1 MKNKI
6 LISSIIL
13 IVLLLG
19 LSAISATDTNTTTT
33 NIIEKQTPTTNTP
46 TNTDYK
52 EKQDITKEVKS
63 SIKDTTKKEI
73 TPKQDITKEVV
84 TTNKTLKTKTLK
96 TTPVEK
102 TVNNFTEIEKV
113 FSEISQKSSSYEWI
127 INLEPGNYSS
137 EEMIS
142 CGSYLKDV
150 TINGNNQTIDFIFNV
165 YNYNL
170 TFNDSILTKDI
181 FAKNLTLH
189 NCTVD
194 SSIRANYIIIDDNC
208 IIKENTLIFNEGSV
222 ITTNKTNIINYY
234 QTYKGN
240 YTLNDLEILTRRINQ
255 GNLTLNNCTL
265 NAKMM
270 QNSGN
275 LTLNNCTLN
284 AEMLN
289 SGNLILNNCTLN
301 ATISNSGNLTIS
313 DDTILGSNALIG
325 GKGIII
331 TNKTD
336 IIKYMASYNGNY
348 TLNDLEILTSRTNQ
362 GNLTLNNCTLNATIN
377 NSGNLTI
384 SDDTI
389 LGSNA
394 LISGKGIIITNKT
407 DIIKYIT
414 TYNGNY
420 TLNNITLSG
429 SRSNYGNLTIINSIL
444 NTTLSNYG
452 NLTIIN
458 CTMSDIYDDR
468 NWGGPT
474 GLLHNQGGNL
484 IIINSTLTNN
494 SAKSIGYVNVIY
506 NKGNLTLINTT
517 MSNNNISCIYSK
529 GSKVINVDNCIFK
542 NNNRIVLNVINS
554 ETDHFNVTNS
564 LFDNNNKDISVN
576 VLNIITN
583 IYNSTFTNGGSG
595 VSISSRNYTTID
607 NCTFRNK
614 SCVVTNQYEIGNCYG
629 AALYLTGWYSLINNT
644 IFENNYIQF
653 NSSWAMSGGAAI
665 AGSGIRNLTLTN
677 CIFKDNNMSS
687 VKAQYLPQ
695 YDFDGRYSGSGADI
709 YMHMYQGNCLI
720 ENNTFTNSYASGFA
734 GSVFINGGSDLN
746 TTFVNNTFKNVLCA
760 NDTLFINVTNDSTRT
775 IIENNSYDNCT
786 IAFSN
791 LTLNNPGKVFV
802 NETAKINGSII
813 LKNPESYDK
822 DILNKTKYAF
832 YIGKNLYKIE
842 DTLST
847 EITRNTTDNI
857 ILYAKPTITSKT
869 TNILVLKLSQH
880 QYLTITPENYES
892 YIFNNELI
900 GVDEDTN
907 IIFKGDF
914 INKGQISITT
924 PGIIINGENA
934 TFTNTSFE
942 LDDVNITIKN
952 MKINNTDTTEYTIKS
967 AGNNNKIINNTIYTY
982 NTNGKTAA
990 IANTGGSNIL
1000 ISNNTVKVYG
1010 PALTITY
1017 GSGTSIANT
1026 QGILSVGGEN
1036 NIISKNNVKVYNSTN
1051 SDDSLYS
1058 TIEGIT
1064 APGKSNNILII
1075 NNNVTVTG
1083 GRFNYGIN
1091 TLDRVNN
1098 TIIKDNNIHVT
1109 GHRYVNGIQM
1119 GNKATNCTITGNNIT
1134 GICYNTTTFTD
1145 DNEPLAFGIIT
1156 TSMGGG
1162 RTNNITITNNNIQLN
1177 SSVIYGMEIYQTSN
1191 TTINNNTIL
1200 GNGNYTMGIGLA
1212 HSEDNTII
1220 NNEMILYGNSNIKIN
1235 DIVEEIRPANTGIQI
1250 QQNSHNTQID
1260 NNTII
1265 IKDIGQHDLTINTE
1279 NSIKNTTIT
1288 NNKLTTSTKTGTR
1301 TINTNY
1307 DTYLENNT
1315 RAIINTKIVL
1325 ETINAQ
1331 VGDTINL
1338 KAYVYDIY
1346 GNPIN
1351 TGRVV
1356 FKINGKTIKDA
1367 NGNIIYATVKEGIAT
1382 IENYTV
1388 PANWFKIKSV
1398 LNVVYGGTSTYEQ
1411 TRTNNTT
1418 PMNITKKTAT
1428 MTMTTNTTTAKP
1440 GETIK
1445 ITVKITEKDANVNEG
1460 RVLFKVN
1467 GKTMRDNEG
1476 YIAYHEVKDG
1486 LVTIT
1491 YTIPENAR
1499 AQDYTFTCVYGHKLY
1514 NRNDVNSTITVVKS

>member
-33 NIIEKQTPTTNTP
+33 TNTIEKQTPTTNTP

-63 SIKDTTKKEI
+63 SIKDTKKEI

-102 TVNNFTEIEKV
+102 TVNNFTEIKKV

-137 EEMIS
+137 EEKIS
-142 CGSYLKDV
+142 CGSYLKDI
-150 TINGNNQTIDFIFNV
+150 TINGNNQTIDFIFSI

-170 TFNDSILTKDI
+170 TFNDGIINKQIS
-181 FAKNLTLH
+181 AKNLTLH

-194 SSIRANYIIIDDNC
+194 SSISTNYIIIDDNC
-208 IIKENTLIFNEGSV
+208 IIKENTLILNEGT
-222 ITTNKTNIINYY
+222 IITNKTNIINYY
-234 QTYKGN
+234 
-240 YTLNDLEILTRRINQ
+240 
-255 GNLTLNNCTL
+255 
-265 NAKMM
+265 
-270 QNSGN
+270 
-275 LTLNNCTLN
+275 
-284 AEMLN
+284 
-289 SGNLILNNCTLN
+289 
-301 ATISNSGNLTIS
+301 
-313 DDTILGSNALIG
+313 
-325 GKGIII
+325 
-331 TNKTD
+331 KT
-336 IIKYMASYNGNY
+336 YNGNY
-348 TLNDLEILTSRTNQ
+348 TLNNFEIKTSRTNQ
-362 GNLTLNNCTLNATIN
+362 GNLTLNNCTLNAEMQNYGNLTLN
-377 NSGNLTI
+377 NCTLNTTMYNSGNLTI

-394 LISGKGIIITNKT
+394 VIGWNGIIITNKT
-407 DIIKYIT
+407 DIIKYID

-444 NTTLSNYG
+444 NTTLSNNG

-474 GLLHNQGGNL
+474 GLLRNEGGNL

-506 NKGNLTLINTT
+506 NNGNLTLINTT
-517 MSNNNISCIYSK
+517 MSNNNISCIYSHIDP
-529 GSKVINVDNCIFK
+529 KVDITLNFNIDNCIFK
-542 NNNRIVLNVINS
+542 NNSRFTVNIIKNIFNRYGTSNL
-554 ETDHFNVTNS
+554 NVTNS
-564 LFDNNNKDISVN
+564 LFDNNNKDITVN
-576 VLNIITN
+576 ALNIIN

-595 VSISSRNYTTID
+595 VSISSSNHTTID

-629 AALYLTGWYSLINNT
+629 AALNLAGGYSLINNT

-665 AGSGIRNLTLTN
+665 GGSDALNLTLTN

-687 VKAQYLPQ
+687 VKAQYMSQ
-695 YDFDGRYSGSGADI
+695 YGFDGRYSGSGADLFMTI
-709 YMHMYQGNCLI
+709 YSNCLI

-734 GSVFINGGSDLN
+734 GSVFINGGSNLN

-1051 SDDSLYS
+1051 PDDNLYS

-1279 NSIKNTTIT
+1279 NSIKNTIIT

-1338 KAYVYDIY
+1338 KAHVYDIY

-1356 FKINGKTIKDA
+1356 FKINGKTIKDT
-1367 NGNIIYATVKEGIAT
+1367 NGNIIYATVKDGIAT

-1411 TRTNNTT
+1411 TRTNNTI

-1440 GETIK
+1440 GQTIK
-1445 ITVKITEKDANVNEG
+1445 ITVKITEKDNNVNEG

-1476 YIAYHEVKDG
+1476 YIIYHEVKDG

-1499 AQDYTFTCVYGHKLY
+1499 AQDYTFTCVYGNKLY
-1514 NRNDVNSTITVVKS
+1514 NRNDVNSTITVVKN

>member
-1 MKNKI
+1 
-6 LISSIIL
+6 
-13 IVLLLG
+13 
-19 LSAISATDTNTTTT
+19 
-33 NIIEKQTPTTNTP
+33 
-46 TNTDYK
+46 
-52 EKQDITKEVKS
+52 

-102 TVNNFTEIEKV
+102 TVNNFTEIET
-113 FSEISQKSSSYEWI
+113 FFDEIEHNDELEYI
-127 INLEPGNYSS
+127 INLNPGNYSS
-137 EEMIS
+137 NRGLWGFDEPKTI
-142 CGSYLKDV
+142 
-150 TINGNNQTIDFIFNV
+150 TINGNNQTIDFSLYCYDNNLIFN
-165 YNYNL
+165 N
-170 TFNDSILTKDI
+170 SILKKI
-181 FAKNLTLH
+181 VYANNLTLH
-189 NCTVD
+189 NSTID
-194 SSIRANYIIIDDNC
+194 SEIGAYNIIIDDNC
-208 IIKENTLIFNEGSV
+208 IIKENTLISNEGTV
-222 ITTNKTNIINYY
+222 ITNKTNIINYY
-234 QTYKGN
+234 QIYEGN
-240 YTLNDLEILTRRINQ
+240 YTLNNVEIKTSRIND
-255 GNLTLNNCTL
+255 
-265 NAKMM
+265 
-270 QNSGN
+270 GN

-284 AEMLN
+284 AEMQ
-289 SGNLILNNCTLN
+289 
-301 ATISNSGNLTIS
+301 
-313 DDTILGSNALIG
+313 
-325 GKGIII
+325 
-331 TNKTD
+331 
-336 IIKYMASYNGNY
+336 NY
-348 TLNDLEILTSRTNQ
+348 
-362 GNLTLNNCTLNATIN
+362 
-377 NSGNLTI
+377 GNLTI

-394 LISGKGIIITNKT
+394 LISGEGIIITNKT
-407 DIIKYIT
+407 DITKYMT
-414 TYNGNY
+414 SYNGNY

-429 SRSNYGNLTIINSIL
+429 SRYNYGNLTIINSIL
-444 NTTLSNYG
+444 NTTLYNTG

-458 CTMSDIYDDR
+458 CTMSNIYNDINY
-468 NWGGPT
+468 GGPT
-474 GLLHNQGGNL
+474 GLLHNEGGNL

-494 SAKSIGYVNVIY
+494 SAKLIGYVYVIY
-506 NKGNLTLINTT
+506 TNGNLTLINTT
-517 MSNNNISCIYSK
+517 MSNNNISCIYSHIDPE
-529 GSKVINVDNCIFK
+529 VDITLNFNIDNCIFK
-542 NNNRIVLNVINS
+542 NNSRVTVNIIKNTFSSYGTPNL
-554 ETDHFNVTNS
+554 NVTNS

-595 VSISSRNYTTID
+595 VSISSSNHTTID

-629 AALYLTGWYSLINNT
+629 AALYLAGGYSLINNT

-665 AGSGIRNLTLTN
+665 GGNDALNLTLTN
-677 CIFKDNNMSS
+677 CIFKDNNISS
-687 VKAQYLPQ
+687 VKAQYMPQ
-695 YDFDGRYSGSGADI
+695 YSFDGRYSGSGADLSMTI
-709 YMHMYQGNCLI
+709 YSNCLI

-734 GSVFINGGSDLN
+734 GSVFINGGSNLN

-1051 SDDSLYS
+1051 PDDNLYS

-1145 DNEPLAFGIIT
+1145 DNEPLAYGIIT

-1356 FKINGKTIKDA
+1356 FKINGKTIKDT

-1411 TRTNNTT
+1411 TRTNNTI

-1445 ITVKITEKDANVNEG
+1445 ITVKITEKDTNVNEG

-1476 YIAYHEVKDG
+1476 YIIYHEVKEG

-1499 AQDYTFTCVYGHKLY
+1499 AQDYTFTCVYGNKLY
-1514 NRNDVNSTITVVKS
+1514 NRNDVNSTITVVKN

>member
-19 LSAISATDTNTTTT
+19 LSAISATDTNTTTPTTT

-63 SIKDTTKKEI
+63 SIKDTKKEI

-102 TVNNFTEIEKV
+102 TVNNFTEIET
-113 FSEISQKSSSYEWI
+113 FFDEIEHNDELEYI
-127 INLEPGNYSS
+127 INLNPGNYSS
-137 EEMIS
+137 NKTLWGFDEPKTI
-142 CGSYLKDV
+142 
-150 TINGNNQTIDFIFNV
+150 TINGNNQTIDFSLDCYGNNLIFN
-165 YNYNL
+165 N
-170 TFNDSILTKDI
+170 SILKKIVYAT
-181 FAKNLTLH
+181 NLTLH
-189 NCTVD
+189 NSTID
-194 SSIRANYIIIDDNC
+194 SEIGADNVIIDDNC
-208 IIKENTLIFNEGSV
+208 IIKENTLIINEGSV

-234 QTYKGN
+234 QIYEGN
-240 YTLNDLEILTRRINQ
+240 YTLNDLEIKTSRIN
-255 GNLTLNNCTL
+255 
-265 NAKMM
+265 
-270 QNSGN
+270 
-275 LTLNNCTLN
+275 
-284 AEMLN
+284 
-289 SGNLILNNCTLN
+289 
-301 ATISNSGNLTIS
+301 
-313 DDTILGSNALIG
+313 
-325 GKGIII
+325 
-331 TNKTD
+331 
-336 IIKYMASYNGNY
+336 Y
-348 TLNDLEILTSRTNQ
+348 
-362 GNLTLNNCTLNATIN
+362 GNLTLNNCTLNATITN
-377 NSGNLTI
+377 RGNLTI

-394 LISGKGIIITNKT
+394 LISGEGIIITNKT
-407 DIIKYIT
+407 DIIKYID

-474 GLLHNQGGNL
+474 GLLYNQGGNL

-506 NKGNLTLINTT
+506 TNGNLTITNTT
-517 MSNNNISCIYSK
+517 MSNNNISCIYSHIDP
-529 GSKVINVDNCIFK
+529 KVDITLNFNIDNCIFK
-542 NNNRIVLNVINS
+542 NNSRFTVNIIKNIFNRYGTSNL
-554 ETDHFNVTNS
+554 NVTNS
-564 LFDNNNKDISVN
+564 LFDNNNKDITVN

-665 AGSGIRNLTLTN
+665 GGSDARNLTLTN

-695 YDFDGRYSGSGADI
+695 YSFDGRYSGSGADLSMTI
-709 YMHMYQGNCLI
+709 YRNCLI

-734 GSVFINGGSDLN
+734 GSVFINGGSNLN

-1356 FKINGKTIKDA
+1356 FKINGKTIKDT

-1411 TRTNNTT
+1411 TRTNNTI

-1440 GETIK
+1440 GQTIK
-1445 ITVKITEKDANVNEG
+1445 ITVKITEKDTNVNEG

-1476 YIAYHEVKDG
+1476 YIIYHEVKDG

-1499 AQDYTFTCVYGHKLY
+1499 AQDYTFTCVYGNKLY
-1514 NRNDVNSTITVVKS
+1514 NRNDVNSTITVVKN

>member
-33 NIIEKQTPTTNTP
+33 TNTIEKQTPTTNTP

-63 SIKDTTKKEI
+63 SIKDTKKEI

-102 TVNNFTEIEKV
+102 TVNNFTEIET
-113 FSEISQKSSSYEWI
+113 FFDEIEHNDELEYI
-127 INLEPGNYSS
+127 INLNPGNYSS
-137 EEMIS
+137 NNGLWGFDEPKTI
-142 CGSYLKDV
+142 
-150 TINGNNQTIDFIFNV
+150 TINGNNQTIDFSLYCYDNNLIFN
-165 YNYNL
+165 N
-170 TFNDSILTKDI
+170 SILKKI
-181 FAKNLTLH
+181 VYANNLTLH
-189 NCTVD
+189 NSTID
-194 SSIRANYIIIDDNC
+194 SEIGAYNIIIDDNC
-208 IIKENTLIFNEGSV
+208 IIKENTLISNEGTV
-222 ITTNKTNIINYY
+222 ITNKTNIINYY
-234 QTYKGN
+234 QLYEGN
-240 YTLNDLEILTRRINQ
+240 YTLNNVEI
-255 GNLTLNNCTL
+255 
-265 NAKMM
+265 K
-270 QNSGN
+270 
-275 LTLNNCTLN
+275 
-284 AEMLN
+284 
-289 SGNLILNNCTLN
+289 
-301 ATISNSGNLTIS
+301 
-313 DDTILGSNALIG
+313 
-325 GKGIII
+325 
-331 TNKTD
+331 
-336 IIKYMASYNGNY
+336 
-348 TLNDLEILTSRTNQ
+348 TSRTNQ
-362 GNLTLNNCTLNATIN
+362 GNLTLNNCTLNTTMYN
-377 NSGNLTI
+377 NGNLTI

-394 LISGKGIIITNKT
+394 LISGRGIVITNKT
-407 DIIKYIT
+407 DIIKYMD

-429 SRSNYGNLTIINSIL
+429 SRYNYGNLTIINSIL
-444 NTTLSNYG
+444 NTTLYNTG

-458 CTMSDIYDDR
+458 CTMSNIYNDINY
-468 NWGGPT
+468 GGPT
-474 GLLHNQGGNL
+474 GLLRNDGGNL

-494 SAKSIGYVNVIY
+494 SAKLIGYVYVIY
-506 NKGNLTLINTT
+506 TNGNLTLINTT
-517 MSNNNISCIYSK
+517 MSNNNISCIYSHIDP
-529 GSKVINVDNCIFK
+529 KVDITLNFNIDNCIFK
-542 NNNRIVLNVINS
+542 NNSRFTVNIIKNIFNRYGTSNL
-554 ETDHFNVTNS
+554 NVTNS
-564 LFDNNNKDISVN
+564 LFDNNNKDITVN
-576 VLNIITN
+576 ALNIIN

-595 VSISSRNYTTID
+595 VSISSSNHTTID

-629 AALYLTGWYSLINNT
+629 AALNLAGGYSLINNT

-665 AGSGIRNLTLTN
+665 GGSDALNLTLTN

-687 VKAQYLPQ
+687 VKAQYMPQ
-695 YDFDGRYSGSGADI
+695 YGFDGRYSGSGADLFMTI
-709 YMHMYQGNCLI
+709 YSNCLI

-734 GSVFINGGSDLN
+734 GSVFINGGSNLN

-1356 FKINGKTIKDA
+1356 FKINGKTIKDT

-1411 TRTNNTT
+1411 TRTNNTI

-1440 GETIK
+1440 GQTIK
-1445 ITVKITEKDANVNEG
+1445 ITVKITEKDTNVNEG

-1476 YIAYHEVKDG
+1476 YIIYHEVKDG

-1499 AQDYTFTCVYGHKLY
+1499 AQDYTFTCVYGNKLY
-1514 NRNDVNSTITVVKS
+1514 NRNDVNSTITVVKN

>member
-19 LSAISATDTNTTTT
+19 LSAISATDTNTTTPTTT
-33 NIIEKQTPTTNTP
+33 NIIEKQTPTTSTP

-52 EKQDITKEVKS
+52 EKQVITKEVKS

-102 TVNNFTEIEKV
+102 TVNNFTEIET
-113 FSEISQKSSSYEWI
+113 FFDEIEHNDELEYI
-127 INLEPGNYSS
+127 INLNPGNYSS
-137 EEMIS
+137 NGGLWGFDEPKTI
-142 CGSYLKDV
+142 
-150 TINGNNQTIDFIFNV
+150 TINGNNQTIDFSLYCYDNNLIFN
-165 YNYNL
+165 N
-170 TFNDSILTKDI
+170 SILKKI
-181 FAKNLTLH
+181 VYANNLTLH
-189 NCTVD
+189 NSTID
-194 SSIRANYIIIDDNC
+194 SKIGAYNIIIDDNC
-208 IIKENTLIFNEGSV
+208 IIKENTLILNEGSV

-234 QTYKGN
+234 QTYK
-240 YTLNDLEILTRRINQ
+240 
-255 GNLTLNNCTL
+255 
-265 NAKMM
+265 K
-270 QNSGN
+270 
-275 LTLNNCTLN
+275 
-284 AEMLN
+284 
-289 SGNLILNNCTLN
+289 
-301 ATISNSGNLTIS
+301 
-313 DDTILGSNALIG
+313 
-325 GKGIII
+325 
-331 TNKTD
+331 
-336 IIKYMASYNGNY
+336 GNY

-377 NSGNLTI
+377 NRGNLTLNNCTLNATINNRGNLTI

-394 LISGKGIIITNKT
+394 LISGRGIVITNKT
-407 DIIKYIT
+407 DIIKYVD

-420 TLNNITLSG
+420 TFNNITLSD

-444 NTTLSNYG
+444 NTTLFNYG

-468 NWGGPT
+468 HWGGPA
-474 GLLHNQGGNL
+474 GLLRNEGGNL

-494 SAKSIGYVNVIY
+494 SAKSIGYVYVIY
-506 NKGNLTLINTT
+506 TNGNLTITNTT
-517 MSNNNISCIYSK
+517 MSNNNISCIYSHIDP
-529 GSKVINVDNCIFK
+529 KVDITLNFNIDNCIFK
-542 NNNRIVLNVINS
+542 NNSRFTVNIIKNIFNRYGTSNL
-554 ETDHFNVTNS
+554 NVTNS
-564 LFDNNNKDISVN
+564 LFDNNNKDITVN
-576 VLNIITN
+576 ALNIIN

-595 VSISSRNYTTID
+595 VSISSSNHTTID

-629 AALYLTGWYSLINNT
+629 AALYLAGGYSLINNT

-665 AGSGIRNLTLTN
+665 GGNDALNLTLTN
-677 CIFKDNNMSS
+677 CIFKDNNISS
-687 VKAQYLPQ
+687 VKAQYMPQ
-695 YDFDGRYSGSGADI
+695 YSFDGRYSGSGADLSMTI
-709 YMHMYQGNCLI
+709 YSNCLI

-1051 SDDSLYS
+1051 PDDNLYS

-1145 DNEPLAFGIIT
+1145 DNEPLAYGIIT

-1177 SSVIYGMEIYQTSN
+1177 SSVLYGMEIYQTSN

-1235 DIVEEIRPANTGIQI
+1235 GIVEEIRPANTGIQI

-1279 NSIKNTTIT
+1279 NSIKNTIIT

-1356 FKINGKTIKDA
+1356 FKINGKTIKDT
-1367 NGNIIYATVKEGIAT
+1367 NGNIIYATIKDGIAT

-1411 TRTNNTT
+1411 TRTNNTI

-1440 GETIK
+1440 GQTIK
-1445 ITVKITEKDANVNEG
+1445 ITVKITEKDNNVNEG

-1476 YIAYHEVKDG
+1476 YIIYHEVKDG
-1486 LVTIT
+1486 LVTID

>member
-1 MKNKI
+1 M
-6 LISSIIL
+6 
-13 IVLLLG
+13 
-19 LSAISATDTNTTTT
+19 
-33 NIIEKQTPTTNTP
+33 
-46 TNTDYK
+46 
-52 EKQDITKEVKS
+52 
-63 SIKDTTKKEI
+63 
-73 TPKQDITKEVV
+73 
-84 TTNKTLKTKTLK
+84 
-96 TTPVEK
+96 
-102 TVNNFTEIEKV
+102 NNFTEIET
-113 FSEISQKSSSYEWI
+113 FFDEIEHNDELEYI
-127 INLEPGNYSS
+127 INLNPGNYSS
-137 EEMIS
+137 NGGLWGFDEPKTI
-142 CGSYLKDV
+142 
-150 TINGNNQTIDFIFNV
+150 TINGNNQTIDFSLYCYENNLIFN
-165 YNYNL
+165 N
-170 TFNDSILTKDI
+170 SILKKI
-181 FAKNLTLH
+181 VYANNLTLH
-189 NCTVD
+189 NSTID
-194 SSIRANYIIIDDNC
+194 SEIGAYNIIIDDNC
-208 IIKENTLIFNEGSV
+208 IIKENTLISNEGTV
-222 ITTNKTNIINYY
+222 ITNKTNIINYY
-234 QTYKGN
+234 QLYEGN
-240 YTLNDLEILTRRINQ
+240 YTLNNFEI
-255 GNLTLNNCTL
+255 
-265 NAKMM
+265 K
-270 QNSGN
+270 
-275 LTLNNCTLN
+275 
-284 AEMLN
+284 
-289 SGNLILNNCTLN
+289 
-301 ATISNSGNLTIS
+301 
-313 DDTILGSNALIG
+313 
-325 GKGIII
+325 
-331 TNKTD
+331 
-336 IIKYMASYNGNY
+336 
-348 TLNDLEILTSRTNQ
+348 TSRTNQ
-362 GNLTLNNCTLNATIN
+362 GNLTLNNCTLNTTMYN
-377 NSGNLTI
+377 NGNLTI

-394 LISGKGIIITNKT
+394 LISGRGIVITNKT
-407 DIIKYIT
+407 DIIKYMD

-429 SRSNYGNLTIINSIL
+429 SRYNYGNLTIINSIL
-444 NTTLSNYG
+444 NTTLYNTG

-458 CTMSDIYDDR
+458 CTMSNIYNDINY
-468 NWGGPT
+468 GGPT
-474 GLLHNQGGNL
+474 GLLHNDGGNL

-494 SAKSIGYVNVIY
+494 SAKLIGYVYVIY
-506 NKGNLTLINTT
+506 TNGNLTLINTT
-517 MSNNNISCIYSK
+517 MSNNNISCIYSHIDP
-529 GSKVINVDNCIFK
+529 KVDITLNFNIDNCIFK
-542 NNNRIVLNVINS
+542 NNSRFTVNIIKNILNRYGTSNL
-554 ETDHFNVTNS
+554 NVTNS

-629 AALYLTGWYSLINNT
+629 AALYLTGGYSLINNT

-665 AGSGIRNLTLTN
+665 GGSDALNLTLTN

-695 YDFDGRYSGSGADI
+695 YDFDGRYSGSGADLFMTI
-709 YMHMYQGNCLI
+709 YSNCLI

-734 GSVFINGGSDLN
+734 GSVFINGGSNLN

-1051 SDDSLYS
+1051 PDDSLYS

-1250 QQNSHNTQID
+1250 QQKSHNTQID

-1279 NSIKNTTIT
+1279 NSIKNTIIT

-1367 NGNIIYATVKEGIAT
+1367 NGNIIYATVKDGIAT

-1411 TRTNNTT
+1411 TRTNNTI

-1476 YIAYHEVKDG
+1476 YIIYHEVKDG
-1486 LVTIT
+1486 LVTID

-1499 AQDYTFTCVYGHKLY
+1499 AQDYTFTCVYGNKLY
-1514 NRNDVNSTITVVKS
+1514 NRNDVNSTITVVKN

>member
-33 NIIEKQTPTTNTP
+33 TNTIEKQTPTTNTP

-102 TVNNFTEIEKV
+102 TVNNFTEIKKV

-137 EEMIS
+137 EETIS
-142 CGSYLKDV
+142 CGSYLKDI
-150 TINGNNQTIDFIFNV
+150 TINGNNQTIDFIFNI

-170 TFNDSILTKDI
+170 TFNDGIINKQIS
-181 FAKNLTLH
+181 AKNLTLH

-194 SSIRANYIIIDDNC
+194 SSISTNYIIIDDNC
-208 IIKENTLIFNEGSV
+208 IIKENTLILNEGT
-222 ITTNKTNIINYY
+222 IITNIINYY
-234 QTYKGN
+234 
-240 YTLNDLEILTRRINQ
+240 
-255 GNLTLNNCTL
+255 
-265 NAKMM
+265 
-270 QNSGN
+270 
-275 LTLNNCTLN
+275 
-284 AEMLN
+284 
-289 SGNLILNNCTLN
+289 
-301 ATISNSGNLTIS
+301 
-313 DDTILGSNALIG
+313 
-325 GKGIII
+325 
-331 TNKTD
+331 KT
-336 IIKYMASYNGNY
+336 YNGNY

-362 GNLTLNNCTLNATIN
+362 GNLTLNNCTLNTTMYN
-377 NSGNLTI
+377 NGNLTI

-394 LISGKGIIITNKT
+394 LISGKGIVITNKT
-407 DIIKYIT
+407 DIIKYID

-429 SRSNYGNLTIINSIL
+429 SR
-444 NTTLSNYG
+444 SNYG

-474 GLLHNQGGNL
+474 GLLRNGGGNL

-494 SAKSIGYVNVIY
+494 SAKSIGYENVIY
-506 NKGNLTLINTT
+506 NNGNLTLINTT
-517 MSNNNISCIYSK
+517 MSNNDISCIYSRK

-665 AGSGIRNLTLTN
+665 GGSDARNLTLTN

-687 VKAQYLPQ
+687 VKAQYMPQ
-695 YDFDGRYSGSGADI
+695 YGFDGRYSGSGADLFMTI
-709 YMHMYQGNCLI
+709 YSNCLI

-1051 SDDSLYS
+1051 PDDNLYS

-1356 FKINGKTIKDA
+1356 FKINGKTIKDT
-1367 NGNIIYATVKEGIAT
+1367 NGNIIYATVKDGIAT

-1411 TRTNNTT
+1411 TRTNNTI

-1440 GETIK
+1440 GQTIK
-1445 ITVKITEKDANVNEG
+1445 ITVKITEKDNNVNEG

-1476 YIAYHEVKDG
+1476 YIIYHEVKDG

-1499 AQDYTFTCVYGHKLY
+1499 AQDYTFTCVYGNKLY
-1514 NRNDVNSTITVVKS
+1514 NRNDVNSTVVVVKN

>member
-33 NIIEKQTPTTNTP
+33 TNTIEKQTPTTNTP

-102 TVNNFTEIEKV
+102 TVNNFTEIKKV

-137 EEMIS
+137 EERIS

-181 FAKNLTLH
+181 SAKNLTLH

-208 IIKENTLIFNEGSV
+208 IIKENTLILNEGSV

-265 NAKMM
+265 NANIME
-270 QNSGN
+270 NRGNLTLNNCTLNTTISGSGN

-284 AEMLN
+284 A
-289 SGNLILNNCTLN
+289 
-301 ATISNSGNLTIS
+301 TISGSGNLTIS
-313 DDTILGSNALIG
+313 DDTILGSNALIS

-331 TNKTD
+331 TNKTN
-336 IIKYMASYNGNY
+336 IINYYQTYKGNY
-348 TLNDLEILTSRTNQ
+348 TLNDLEILTRRINQ
-362 GNLTLNNCTLNATIN
+362 GNLTLNNCTLNANIMENRGNLTLNNCTLNTTISGSGNLTLN
-377 NSGNLTI
+377 NCTLNATISGSGNLTI

-407 DIIKYIT
+407 DIIKYID

-429 SRSNYGNLTIINSIL
+429 SRYNYGNLTIINSIL

-474 GLLHNQGGNL
+474 GLLHNQDGNL

-517 MSNNNISCIYSK
+517 MSNNNISCIYSIK

-542 NNNRIVLNVINS
+542 NNNRIVLNLIS

-564 LFDNNNKDISVN
+564 LFDNNHQDIRVN
-576 VLNIITN
+576 VVNAITN
-583 IYNSTFTNGGSG
+583 IYNSTFTNGDSG

-629 AALYLTGWYSLINNT
+629 AALYLAGWYSLINNT

-665 AGSGIRNLTLTN
+665 GGSDARNLTLTN

-687 VKAQYLPQ
+687 VKAQYMPQ
-695 YDFDGRYSGSGADI
+695 YGFDGRYSGSGADLFMTI
-709 YMHMYQGNCLI
+709 YSNCLI

-1051 SDDSLYS
+1051 PDDSLYS

-1235 DIVEEIRPANTGIQI
+1235 GIVEEIRPANTGIQI

-1356 FKINGKTIKDA
+1356 FKVNGKTIKDT
-1367 NGNIIYATVKEGIAT
+1367 NGNIIYATVKDGIAT

-1388 PANWFKIKSV
+1388 PANWF
-1398 LNVVYGGTSTYEQ
+1398 
-1411 TRTNNTT
+1411 
-1418 PMNITKKTAT
+1418 
-1428 MTMTTNTTTAKP
+1428 
-1440 GETIK
+1440 
-1445 ITVKITEKDANVNEG
+1445 
-1460 RVLFKVN
+1460 
-1467 GKTMRDNEG
+1467 
-1476 YIAYHEVKDG
+1476 
-1486 LVTIT
+1486 
-1491 YTIPENAR
+1491 
-1499 AQDYTFTCVYGHKLY
+1499 
-1514 NRNDVNSTITVVKS
+1514 

>member
-33 NIIEKQTPTTNTP
+33 TNTIEKQTPTTNTP

-63 SIKDTTKKEI
+63 SIKDTKKEI

-102 TVNNFTEIEKV
+102 TVNNFTEIET
-113 FSEISQKSSSYEWI
+113 FFDEIEHNDELEYI
-127 INLEPGNYSS
+127 INLNPGNYSS
-137 EEMIS
+137 NNGLWGFDEPKTI
-142 CGSYLKDV
+142 
-150 TINGNNQTIDFIFNV
+150 TINGNNQTIDFSLYCYDNNLIFN
-165 YNYNL
+165 N
-170 TFNDSILTKDI
+170 SILKKI
-181 FAKNLTLH
+181 VYANNLTLH
-189 NCTVD
+189 NSTID
-194 SSIRANYIIIDDNC
+194 SEIGAYNIIIDDNC
-208 IIKENTLIFNEGSV
+208 IIKENTLISNEGTV
-222 ITTNKTNIINYY
+222 ITNKTNIINYY
-234 QTYKGN
+234 QLYEGN
-240 YTLNDLEILTRRINQ
+240 YTLNNVEI
-255 GNLTLNNCTL
+255 
-265 NAKMM
+265 K
-270 QNSGN
+270 
-275 LTLNNCTLN
+275 
-284 AEMLN
+284 
-289 SGNLILNNCTLN
+289 
-301 ATISNSGNLTIS
+301 
-313 DDTILGSNALIG
+313 
-325 GKGIII
+325 
-331 TNKTD
+331 
-336 IIKYMASYNGNY
+336 
-348 TLNDLEILTSRTNQ
+348 TSRTNQ
-362 GNLTLNNCTLNATIN
+362 GNLTLNNCTLNTTMYN
-377 NSGNLTI
+377 NGNLTI

-394 LISGKGIIITNKT
+394 LISGRGIVITNKT
-407 DIIKYIT
+407 DIIKYMD

-429 SRSNYGNLTIINSIL
+429 SRYNYGNLTIINSIL
-444 NTTLSNYG
+444 NTTLYNTG

-458 CTMSDIYDDR
+458 CTMSNIYNDINY
-468 NWGGPT
+468 GGPT
-474 GLLHNQGGNL
+474 GLLRNDGGNL

-494 SAKSIGYVNVIY
+494 SAKLIGYVYVIY
-506 NKGNLTLINTT
+506 TNGNLTLINTT
-517 MSNNNISCIYSK
+517 MSNNNISCIYSHIDP
-529 GSKVINVDNCIFK
+529 KVDITLNFNIDNCIFK
-542 NNNRIVLNVINS
+542 NNSRFTVNIIKNIFNRYGTSNL
-554 ETDHFNVTNS
+554 NVTNS
-564 LFDNNNKDISVN
+564 LFDNNNKDITVN
-576 VLNIITN
+576 ALNIIN

-595 VSISSRNYTTID
+595 VSISSSNHTTID

-629 AALYLTGWYSLINNT
+629 AALNLAGGYSLINNT

-665 AGSGIRNLTLTN
+665 GGSDALNLTLTN

-687 VKAQYLPQ
+687 VKAQYMPQ
-695 YDFDGRYSGSGADI
+695 YGFDGRYSGSGADLFMTI
-709 YMHMYQGNCLI
+709 YSNCLI

-734 GSVFINGGSDLN
+734 GSVFINGGSNLN

-1356 FKINGKTIKDA
+1356 FKINGKTIKDT

-1440 GETIK
+1440 GQTIK
-1445 ITVKITEKDANVNEG
+1445 ITVKITEKDTNVNEG

-1476 YIAYHEVKDG
+1476 YIIYHEVKDG

-1499 AQDYTFTCVYGHKLY
+1499 AQDYTFTCVYGNKLY
-1514 NRNDVNSTITVVKS
+1514 NRNDVNSTITVVKN

>member
-33 NIIEKQTPTTNTP
+33 TNIIEKQTPTTSTP

-52 EKQDITKEVKS
+52 EKQVITKEVKS
-63 SIKDTTKKEI
+63 SIKDTKKEI

-102 TVNNFTEIEKV
+102 TVNNFTEIKKV

-137 EEMIS
+137 EESIS

-150 TINGNNQTIDFIFNV
+150 TINGNNQTIDFIFNM

-170 TFNDSILTKDI
+170 TFNDGILTKHI
-181 FAKNLTLH
+181 SAKNLTLH

-194 SSIRANYIIIDDNC
+194 SSIRSNYIIIDDNC
-208 IIKENTLIFNEGSV
+208 IIKENTLILNEGTV
-222 ITTNKTNIINYY
+222 ITNKTNIINYY
-234 QTYKGN
+234 QTYEGN
-240 YTLNDLEILTRRINQ
+240 YTLNDLEILTQRI
-255 GNLTLNNCTL
+255 
-265 NAKMM
+265 
-270 QNSGN
+270 
-275 LTLNNCTLN
+275 
-284 AEMLN
+284 
-289 SGNLILNNCTLN
+289 
-301 ATISNSGNLTIS
+301 
-313 DDTILGSNALIG
+313 
-325 GKGIII
+325 
-331 TNKTD
+331 
-336 IIKYMASYNGNY
+336 
-348 TLNDLEILTSRTNQ
+348 NQ

-377 NSGNLTI
+377 NRGNLTI

-394 LISGKGIIITNKT
+394 LISGRGIVITNKT
-407 DIIKYIT
+407 DIIKYID

-429 SRSNYGNLTIINSIL
+429 SRYNYGNLTIINSIL

-468 NWGGPT
+468 NWGDPA
-474 GLLHNQGGNL
+474 GLLRNQGGNL

-506 NKGNLTLINTT
+506 NKGNLTITNTT
-517 MSNNNISCIYSK
+517 MSNNNISCIYSHIDP
-529 GSKVINVDNCIFK
+529 KVDITLNFNIDNCIFK
-542 NNNRIVLNVINS
+542 NNSRFTVNIIKNIFNRYGTSNL
-554 ETDHFNVTNS
+554 NVTNS
-564 LFDNNNKDISVN
+564 LFDNNNKDITVN
-576 VLNIITN
+576 ALNIIN

-595 VSISSRNYTTID
+595 VSISSSNHTTID

-629 AALYLTGWYSLINNT
+629 AALYLAGGYSLINNT

-665 AGSGIRNLTLTN
+665 GGNDALNLTLTN
-677 CIFKDNNMSS
+677 CIFKDNNISS
-687 VKAQYLPQ
+687 VKAQYMPQ
-695 YDFDGRYSGSGADI
+695 YYFDGRYSGSGADLSMTI
-709 YMHMYQGNCLI
+709 YSNCLI

-734 GSVFINGGSDLN
+734 GSVFINGGSNLN

-760 NDTLFINVTNDSTRT
+760 NDTLFINVTNGSTRT

-1051 SDDSLYS
+1051 PDDNLYS

-1356 FKINGKTIKDA
+1356 FKINGKTIKDT

-1411 TRTNNTT
+1411 TRTNNTI

-1440 GETIK
+1440 GQTIK
-1445 ITVKITEKDANVNEG
+1445 ITVKITEKDTNVNEG

-1476 YIAYHEVKDG
+1476 YIIYHEVKDG

-1499 AQDYTFTCVYGHKLY
+1499 AQDYTFTCVYGNKLY

>member
-33 NIIEKQTPTTNTP
+33 TNTIEKQTPTTNTPTNTP

-63 SIKDTTKKEI
+63 SIKDTKKEI

-102 TVNNFTEIEKV
+102 TVNNFTEIKKV

-137 EEMIS
+137 EERIS

-150 TINGNNQTIDFIFNV
+150 TINGNNQTIDFRFNM

-170 TFNDSILTKDI
+170 TFNDSILTKFI
-181 FAKNLTLH
+181 YAKNLTLH

-194 SSIRANYIIIDDNC
+194 SSINANYIIIDDNC
-208 IIKENTLIFNEGSV
+208 IIKENTLIEEGTV
-222 ITTNKTNIINYY
+222 ITNKTNIINYYQTYNGNYTLNDLEILTSRTNKGNLTLNNCTLNAEMQNYGNLTLNNCTLNTTMYNNGNLTISDDTILGSNALIGWNGIIITNKTNIINYY

-240 YTLNDLEILTRRINQ
+240 YTLNDLEILTQRINQ

-265 NAKMM
+265 NTTMY
-270 QNSGN
+270 
-275 LTLNNCTLN
+275 NN
-284 AEMLN
+284 
-289 SGNLILNNCTLN
+289 
-301 ATISNSGNLTIS
+301 
-313 DDTILGSNALIG
+313 
-325 GKGIII
+325 
-331 TNKTD
+331 
-336 IIKYMASYNGNY
+336 
-348 TLNDLEILTSRTNQ
+348 
-362 GNLTLNNCTLNATIN
+362 
-377 NSGNLTI
+377 GNLTI

-554 ETDHFNVTNS
+554 ETDLNVTNS

-665 AGSGIRNLTLTN
+665 GGSDARNLTLTN

-695 YDFDGRYSGSGADI
+695 YYFDGRYSGSGADLFMTI
-709 YMHMYQGNCLI
+709 YSNCLI

-1250 QQNSHNTQID
+1250 QQKSHNTQID

-1367 NGNIIYATVKEGIAT
+1367 NGNIIYATVKDGIAT

-1411 TRTNNTT
+1411 TRTNNTI

-1445 ITVKITEKDANVNEG
+1445 ITVKITEKDNNVNEG

-1476 YIAYHEVKDG
+1476 YIIYHEVKDG

-1499 AQDYTFTCVYGHKLY
+1499 AQDYTFTCVYGNKLY
-1514 NRNDVNSTITVVKS
+1514 NRNDVNSTITVVKN

>member
-1 MKNKI
+1 MIKMKNKI

-19 LSAISATDTNTTTT
+19 LSAISATDTNTTTPTTT
-33 NIIEKQTPTTNTP
+33 NIIEKQTPTTSTP

-63 SIKDTTKKEI
+63 SIKDTKKEI

-137 EEMIS
+137 EERIS

-150 TINGNNQTIDFIFNV
+150 TINGNNQTIDFEFNM

-170 TFNDSILTKDI
+170 TFNDSILTKFI
-181 FAKNLTLH
+181 YAKNLTLH

-208 IIKENTLIFNEGSV
+208 IIKENTLIEEGTV
-222 ITTNKTNIINYY
+222 ITNKTNIINYY
-234 QTYKGN
+234 RTYNGN
-240 YTLNDLEILTRRINQ
+240 YTLNNFEIKTSRTNN

-270 QNSGN
+270 QN
-275 LTLNNCTLN
+275 
-284 AEMLN
+284 
-289 SGNLILNNCTLN
+289 
-301 ATISNSGNLTIS
+301 
-313 DDTILGSNALIG
+313 
-325 GKGIII
+325 
-331 TNKTD
+331 
-336 IIKYMASYNGNY
+336 
-348 TLNDLEILTSRTNQ
+348 R
-362 GNLTLNNCTLNATIN
+362 GNLTLNNCTLNATITN
-377 NSGNLTI
+377 RGNLTI

-407 DIIKYIT
+407 DIIKYID

-420 TLNNITLSG
+420 TFNNITLSG

-474 GLLHNQGGNL
+474 GLLRNQGGNL

-506 NKGNLTLINTT
+506 NNGKNNGNLTLINTT
-517 MSNNNISCIYSK
+517 MSNNNISCIYSIK
-529 GSKVINVDNCIFK
+529 DSKVINVDNCIFK
-542 NNNRIVLNVINS
+542 NNNRIVLNLIS

-564 LFDNNNKDISVN
+564 LFDNNNQDISVN
-576 VLNIITN
+576 ELNIITN

-614 SCVVTNQYEIGNCYG
+614 SCVITNQYEIGDCYG

-665 AGSGIRNLTLTN
+665 AGSGIRNLTVTN

-687 VKAQYLPQ
+687 VKAQYMPQ
-695 YDFDGRYSGSGADI
+695 YGFDGRYSGSGADI
-709 YMHMYQGNCLI
+709 YMQTYWGNCLI

-734 GSVFINGGSDLN
+734 GSVFINSGSSLNLN

-1051 SDDSLYS
+1051 PDDNLYS

-1145 DNEPLAFGIIT
+1145 DNEPLAYGIIT

-1338 KAYVYDIY
+1338 KAHVYDIY

-1356 FKINGKTIKDA
+1356 FKINGKTIKDT
-1367 NGNIIYATVKEGIAT
+1367 NGNIIYATVKDGIAT

-1411 TRTNNTT
+1411 TRTNNTI

-1440 GETIK
+1440 GQTIK
-1445 ITVKITEKDANVNEG
+1445 ITVKITEKDTNVNEG

-1476 YIAYHEVKDG
+1476 YIIYHEVKDG

-1499 AQDYTFTCVYGHKLY
+1499 AQDYTFTCVYGNKLY
-1514 NRNDVNSTITVVKS
+1514 NRNDVNSTITVVKN

>member
-19 LSAISATDTNTTTT
+19 LSAISATDTNTTTPTTT

-52 EKQDITKEVKS
+52 EKQVITKEVKS
-63 SIKDTTKKEI
+63 SIKDTKKEI

-102 TVNNFTEIEKV
+102 TVNNFTEIKKV

-137 EEMIS
+137 EERIS

-150 TINGNNQTIDFIFNV
+150 TINGNNQTIDFIFDM

-170 TFNDSILTKDI
+170 TFNDSILTKAI
-181 FAKNLTLH
+181 SAKNLTLH

-194 SSIRANYIIIDDNC
+194 SSIRSNYIIIDDNC
-208 IIKENTLIFNEGSV
+208 IIKENTLILNEGSV

-265 NAKMM
+265 NANIM

-284 AEMLN
+284 T
-289 SGNLILNNCTLN
+289 I
-301 ATISNSGNLTIS
+301 ISNS
-313 DDTILGSNALIG
+313 
-325 GKGIII
+325 
-331 TNKTD
+331 
-336 IIKYMASYNGNY
+336 
-348 TLNDLEILTSRTNQ
+348 
-362 GNLTLNNCTLNATIN
+362 GNLTLNNCTLNATI
-377 NSGNLTI
+377 SGRGNLTI

-394 LISGKGIIITNKT
+394 LISGKGIVITNKT

-506 NKGNLTLINTT
+506 NNDEENGNLTLINTT
-517 MSNNNISCIYSK
+517 MSNNNISCIYSIK

-542 NNNRIVLNVINS
+542 NNNRIVLTLIS

-576 VLNIITN
+576 VVNVITN

-595 VSISSRNYTTID
+595 VFISSRNYTTID

-665 AGSGIRNLTLTN
+665 GGSDARNLTVTN

-695 YDFDGRYSGSGADI
+695 YDFDGRYSGSGADLFMTI
-709 YMHMYQGNCLI
+709 YSNCLI

-1051 SDDSLYS
+1051 PDDNLYS

-1145 DNEPLAFGIIT
+1145 DNEPLAYGIIT

-1235 DIVEEIRPANTGIQI
+1235 GIVEEIRPANTGIQI

-1279 NSIKNTTIT
+1279 NSIKNTIIT

-1338 KAYVYDIY
+1338 KAHVYDIY

-1356 FKINGKTIKDA
+1356 FKINGKTIKDT
-1367 NGNIIYATVKEGIAT
+1367 NGNIIYTTVKEGIAT

-1411 TRTNNTT
+1411 TRTNNTI

-1440 GETIK
+1440 GQTIK

-1476 YIAYHEVKDG
+1476 YIIYHEVKDG
-1486 LVTIT
+1486 LVTID

-1499 AQDYTFTCVYGHKLY
+1499 AQDYTFTCVYGNKLY
-1514 NRNDVNSTITVVKS
+1514 NRTDVNSTITVVKN

>member
-19 LSAISATDTNTTTT
+19 LSAISATDTNTTTPTTT

-52 EKQDITKEVKS
+52 EKQVITKEVKS

-102 TVNNFTEIEKV
+102 TVNDFTEIKKV

-137 EEMIS
+137 EETIS

-150 TINGNNQTIDFIFNV
+150 TINGNNQTIDFRFNM

-170 TFNDSILTKDI
+170 TFNDGIINKYI

-194 SSIRANYIIIDDNC
+194 SSINANYIIIDDNC
-208 IIKENTLIFNEGSV
+208 IIKENTLISNEGTV
-222 ITTNKTNIINYY
+222 ITNKTNIINYYQTYNGNYTLNNFEIKTSRTNQGNLTLNNCTLNAEMQSRGNLTLNNCTLNTTMYNNGNLTISDDTILGSNALIGWNGIIITNKTNIINYY

-240 YTLNDLEILTRRINQ
+240 YTV
-255 GNLTLNNCTL
+255 
-265 NAKMM
+265 
-270 QNSGN
+270 
-275 LTLNNCTLN
+275 
-284 AEMLN
+284 
-289 SGNLILNNCTLN
+289 
-301 ATISNSGNLTIS
+301 
-313 DDTILGSNALIG
+313 
-325 GKGIII
+325 
-331 TNKTD
+331 
-336 IIKYMASYNGNY
+336 
-348 TLNDLEILTSRTNQ
+348 NDLEILTSRTNQ

-377 NSGNLTI
+377 NRGNLTI

-394 LISGKGIIITNKT
+394 LISGKGIVITNKT
-407 DIIKYIT
+407 DIIKYID

-420 TLNNITLSG
+420 TFNNITLSG
-429 SRSNYGNLTIINSIL
+429 SRSNYGNLTLNNCTLNATIN
-444 NTTLSNYG
+444 NRG

-458 CTMSDIYDDR
+458 CTMSDMYDDK

-474 GLLHNQGGNL
+474 GLLRNNGGNL

-494 SAKSIGYVNVIY
+494 SAKSIGHVNVIY
-506 NKGNLTLINTT
+506 NNGNLTLINTT
-517 MSNNNISCIYSK
+517 MSNNNISCIYSIK
-529 GSKVINVDNCIFK
+529 DSKVINVDNCIFK
-542 NNNRIVLNVINS
+542 NNNRIVLDLIS
-554 ETDHFNVTNS
+554 KTDHFNVTNS

-576 VLNIITN
+576 GLNIITN

-614 SCVVTNQYEIGNCYG
+614 SCVITNQYEIGNCYG
-629 AALYLTGWYSLINNT
+629 AALYLAGWYSLINNT

-665 AGSGIRNLTLTN
+665 GGSDARNLTLTN

-687 VKAQYLPQ
+687 VKAQYMPQ
-695 YDFDGRYSGSGADI
+695 YGFDGRYSGSGADLFMTI
-709 YMHMYQGNCLI
+709 YSNCLI

-1051 SDDSLYS
+1051 PDDNLYS

-1145 DNEPLAFGIIT
+1145 DNEPLAYGIIT

-1356 FKINGKTIKDA
+1356 FKINGKTIKDT
-1367 NGNIIYATVKEGIAT
+1367 NGNIIYATVKDGIAT

-1411 TRTNNTT
+1411 TRTNNTI

-1476 YIAYHEVKDG
+1476 YIIYHEVKDG
-1486 LVTIT
+1486 IVTIT

-1514 NRNDVNSTITVVKS
+1514 NRNDVNSTVVAVKS

>member
-1 MKNKI
+1 MIKMKNKI

-19 LSAISATDTNTTTT
+19 LSAISATDTNTTTTT

-84 TTNKTLKTKTLK
+84 TTNKTLKT
-96 TTPVEK
+96 TPVEK
-102 TVNNFTEIEKV
+102 TVNNFTEIET
-113 FSEISQKSSSYEWI
+113 FFDEIEHNDELEYI
-127 INLEPGNYSS
+127 INLNPGNYSS
-137 EEMIS
+137 NGGLWGFDEPKTI
-142 CGSYLKDV
+142 
-150 TINGNNQTIDFIFNV
+150 TINGNNQTIDFSLYCYENNLIFN
-165 YNYNL
+165 N
-170 TFNDSILTKDI
+170 SILKKI
-181 FAKNLTLH
+181 VYANNLTLH
-189 NCTVD
+189 NSTID
-194 SSIRANYIIIDDNC
+194 SEIGAYNIIIDDNC
-208 IIKENTLIFNEGSV
+208 IIKENTLISNEGTV
-222 ITTNKTNIINYY
+222 ITNKTNIINYY
-234 QTYKGN
+234 QLYEGN
-240 YTLNDLEILTRRINQ
+240 YTLNNFEI
-255 GNLTLNNCTL
+255 
-265 NAKMM
+265 K
-270 QNSGN
+270 
-275 LTLNNCTLN
+275 
-284 AEMLN
+284 
-289 SGNLILNNCTLN
+289 
-301 ATISNSGNLTIS
+301 
-313 DDTILGSNALIG
+313 
-325 GKGIII
+325 
-331 TNKTD
+331 
-336 IIKYMASYNGNY
+336 
-348 TLNDLEILTSRTNQ
+348 TSRTNQ
-362 GNLTLNNCTLNATIN
+362 GNLTLNNCTLNTTMYN
-377 NSGNLTI
+377 NGNLTI

-394 LISGKGIIITNKT
+394 LISGRGIVITNKT
-407 DIIKYIT
+407 DIIKYMD

-429 SRSNYGNLTIINSIL
+429 SRYNYGNLTIINSIL

-458 CTMSDIYDDR
+458 CTMSNIYNDINY
-468 NWGGPT
+468 GGPT
-474 GLLHNQGGNL
+474 GLLRNEGGNL

-494 SAKSIGYVNVIY
+494 SAKLIGYVYVIY
-506 NKGNLTLINTT
+506 TNGNLTITNTT
-517 MSNNNISCIYSK
+517 MSNNNISCIYSRIDP
-529 GSKVINVDNCIFK
+529 KVDITLNFNIDNCIFK
-542 NNNRIVLNVINS
+542 NNSRFTVNIIKNTFNRYGTPNL
-554 ETDHFNVTNS
+554 NVTNS

-576 VLNIITN
+576 ALNIIN

-595 VSISSRNYTTID
+595 VSISSRNHTTIN

-614 SCVVTNQYEIGNCYG
+614 SCVITNQYEISNCYG
-629 AALYLTGWYSLINNT
+629 AALYLTGGYSLINNT

-665 AGSGIRNLTLTN
+665 GGSDALNLTLTN

-695 YDFDGRYSGSGADI
+695 YGFDGRYSGSGADLFMTI
-709 YMHMYQGNCLI
+709 YSNCLI

-734 GSVFINGGSDLN
+734 GSVFINGGSNLN

-1051 SDDSLYS
+1051 PDDNLYS

-1356 FKINGKTIKDA
+1356 FKVNGKTIKDA
-1367 NGNIIYATVKEGIAT
+1367 NGNIIYATVKDGIAT

-1398 LNVVYGGTSTYEQ
+1398 LSAVYGGTSTYEQ
-1411 TRTNNTT
+1411 TRTNNTI

-1428 MTMTTNTTTAKP
+1428 MTMTTNTTTTKP
-1440 GETIK
+1440 GQTIK
-1445 ITVKITEKDANVNEG
+1445 ITVKITEKDTNVNEG
-1460 RVLFKVN
+1460 RVLFKLN

-1476 YIAYHEVKDG
+1476 YIIYHEVKDG
-1486 LVTIT
+1486 LVTID

>member
-19 LSAISATDTNTTTT
+19 LSAISATDTNTTTTT

-63 SIKDTTKKEI
+63 SIKDTKKEI

-102 TVNNFTEIEKV
+102 TVNNFTEIET
-113 FSEISQKSSSYEWI
+113 FFDEIEHNDELEYI
-127 INLEPGNYSS
+127 INLNPGNYSS
-137 EEMIS
+137 NRGLWGFDEPKTI
-142 CGSYLKDV
+142 
-150 TINGNNQTIDFIFNV
+150 TINGNNQTIDFSLYCYDNNLIFN
-165 YNYNL
+165 N
-170 TFNDSILTKDI
+170 SILKKI
-181 FAKNLTLH
+181 VYANNLTLH
-189 NCTVD
+189 NSTID
-194 SSIRANYIIIDDNC
+194 SEIGAYNIIIDDNC
-208 IIKENTLIFNEGSV
+208 IIEENTLIINEGTV
-222 ITTNKTNIINYY
+222 ITNKTNIINYY
-234 QTYKGN
+234 QIYEGN
-240 YTLNDLEILTRRINQ
+240 YTLNNVEIKTSR
-255 GNLTLNNCTL
+255 TNN
-265 NAKMM
+265 
-270 QNSGN
+270 GN

-284 AEMLN
+284 AEMQ
-289 SGNLILNNCTLN
+289 
-301 ATISNSGNLTIS
+301 
-313 DDTILGSNALIG
+313 
-325 GKGIII
+325 
-331 TNKTD
+331 
-336 IIKYMASYNGNY
+336 NY
-348 TLNDLEILTSRTNQ
+348 
-362 GNLTLNNCTLNATIN
+362 
-377 NSGNLTI
+377 GNLTI

-394 LISGKGIIITNKT
+394 LISGEGIIITNKT
-407 DIIKYIT
+407 DITKYMT
-414 TYNGNY
+414 SYNGNY

-429 SRSNYGNLTIINSIL
+429 SRYNYGNLTIINSIL
-444 NTTLSNYG
+444 NTTLYNTG

-458 CTMSDIYDDR
+458 CTMSNIYNDINY
-468 NWGGPT
+468 GGPT
-474 GLLHNQGGNL
+474 GLLRNDGGNL

-494 SAKSIGYVNVIY
+494 SAKLIGYVYVIY
-506 NKGNLTLINTT
+506 TNGNLTITNTT
-517 MSNNNISCIYSK
+517 MSNNNISCIYSHIDP
-529 GSKVINVDNCIFK
+529 KVDITLNFNIDNCIFK
-542 NNNRIVLNVINS
+542 NNSRFTVNIIKNIFNRYGTSNL
-554 ETDHFNVTNS
+554 NVTNS
-564 LFDNNNKDISVN
+564 LFDNNNNKDITVN
-576 VLNIITN
+576 ALNIIN

-595 VSISSRNYTTID
+595 VSISSSNHTTID

-629 AALYLTGWYSLINNT
+629 AALYLAGGYSLINNT

-665 AGSGIRNLTLTN
+665 GGNDALNLTVTN
-677 CIFKDNNMSS
+677 CIFKDNNISS
-687 VKAQYLPQ
+687 VKAQYMPQ
-695 YDFDGRYSGSGADI
+695 YSFDGRYSGSGADLFMTI
-709 YMHMYQGNCLI
+709 YSNCLI

-734 GSVFINGGSDLN
+734 GSVFINGGSNLN

-1356 FKINGKTIKDA
+1356 FKVNGKTIKDA
-1367 NGNIIYATVKEGIAT
+1367 NGNIIYATVKDGIAT

-1411 TRTNNTT
+1411 TRTNNTI

-1428 MTMTTNTTTAKP
+1428 MTMTTNATTAKP
-1440 GETIK
+1440 GQTIK

-1476 YIAYHEVKDG
+1476 YIIYHEVKDG
-1486 LVTIT
+1486 LVTID

-1499 AQDYTFTCVYGHKLY
+1499 AQDYTFTCVYGNKLY

>member
-19 LSAISATDTNTTTT
+19 LSAISATDTNTTTPTTT
-33 NIIEKQTPTTNTP
+33 NIIEKQTPTTSTP

-63 SIKDTTKKEI
+63 SIKDTKKEI

-137 EEMIS
+137 EERIS

-150 TINGNNQTIDFIFNV
+150 TINGNNQTIDFEFNM

-170 TFNDSILTKDI
+170 TFNDSILTKFI
-181 FAKNLTLH
+181 YAKNLTLH

-208 IIKENTLIFNEGSV
+208 IIKENTLIEEGTV
-222 ITTNKTNIINYY
+222 ITNKTNIINYY
-234 QTYKGN
+234 RTYNGN
-240 YTLNDLEILTRRINQ
+240 YTLNNFEIKTSRTNN

-270 QNSGN
+270 QN
-275 LTLNNCTLN
+275 
-284 AEMLN
+284 
-289 SGNLILNNCTLN
+289 
-301 ATISNSGNLTIS
+301 
-313 DDTILGSNALIG
+313 
-325 GKGIII
+325 
-331 TNKTD
+331 
-336 IIKYMASYNGNY
+336 
-348 TLNDLEILTSRTNQ
+348 R
-362 GNLTLNNCTLNATIN
+362 GNLTLNNCTLNATITN
-377 NSGNLTI
+377 RGNLTI

-407 DIIKYIT
+407 DIIKYID

-420 TLNNITLSG
+420 TFNNITLSG

-474 GLLHNQGGNL
+474 GLLRNQGGNL

-506 NKGNLTLINTT
+506 NNGKNNGNLTLINTT
-517 MSNNNISCIYSK
+517 MSNNNISCIYSIK
-529 GSKVINVDNCIFK
+529 DSKVINVDNCIFK
-542 NNNRIVLNVINS
+542 NNNRIVLNLIS

-564 LFDNNNKDISVN
+564 LFDNNNQDISVN
-576 VLNIITN
+576 ELNIITN

-614 SCVVTNQYEIGNCYG
+614 SCVITNQYEIGDCYG

-665 AGSGIRNLTLTN
+665 AGSGIRNLTVTN

-687 VKAQYLPQ
+687 VKAQYMPQ
-695 YDFDGRYSGSGADI
+695 YGFDGRYSGSGADI
-709 YMHMYQGNCLI
+709 YMQTYWGNCLI

-734 GSVFINGGSDLN
+734 GSVFINSGSSLNLN

-1051 SDDSLYS
+1051 PDDNLYS

-1145 DNEPLAFGIIT
+1145 DNEPLAYGIIT

-1338 KAYVYDIY
+1338 KAHVYDIY

-1356 FKINGKTIKDA
+1356 FKINGKTIKDT
-1367 NGNIIYATVKEGIAT
+1367 NGNIIYATVKDGIAT

-1411 TRTNNTT
+1411 TRTNNTI

-1440 GETIK
+1440 GQTIK
-1445 ITVKITEKDANVNEG
+1445 ITVKITEKDTNVNEG

-1476 YIAYHEVKDG
+1476 YIIYHEVKDG

-1499 AQDYTFTCVYGHKLY
+1499 AQDYTFTCVYGNKLY
-1514 NRNDVNSTITVVKS
+1514 NRNDVNSTITVVKN

>member
-33 NIIEKQTPTTNTP
+33 TNTIEKQTPTTNTP

-102 TVNNFTEIEKV
+102 TVNNFTEIKT
-113 FSEISQKSSSYEWI
+113 FFDEIEYNDELEYI
-127 INLEPGNYSS
+127 INLNPGNYSS
-137 EEMIS
+137 NEDLWGFDEPKTI
-142 CGSYLKDV
+142 
-150 TINGNNQTIDFIFNV
+150 TINGNNQTIDFSLYCYDNNLIFN
-165 YNYNL
+165 N
-170 TFNDSILTKDI
+170 SILKKI
-181 FAKNLTLH
+181 VYANNLTLH
-189 NCTVD
+189 NSTID
-194 SSIRANYIIIDDNC
+194 SEIGAKTIIIDDNC
-208 IIKENTLIFNEGSV
+208 IIKENTLILEEGT
-222 ITTNKTNIINYY
+222 IITNKTNIINYY
-234 QTYKGN
+234 Q
-240 YTLNDLEILTRRINQ
+240 
-255 GNLTLNNCTL
+255 
-265 NAKMM
+265 
-270 QNSGN
+270 
-275 LTLNNCTLN
+275 
-284 AEMLN
+284 
-289 SGNLILNNCTLN
+289 
-301 ATISNSGNLTIS
+301 
-313 DDTILGSNALIG
+313 
-325 GKGIII
+325 
-331 TNKTD
+331 
-336 IIKYMASYNGNY
+336 
-348 TLNDLEILTSRTNQ
+348 
-362 GNLTLNNCTLNATIN
+362 
-377 NSGNLTI
+377 
-384 SDDTI
+384 
-389 LGSNA
+389 
-394 LISGKGIIITNKT
+394 
-407 DIIKYIT
+407 

-429 SRSNYGNLTIINSIL
+429 SRYNYGNLTIINSIL
-444 NTTLSNYG
+444 NTTLYNTG

-468 NWGGPT
+468 KWGSST
-474 GLLHNQGGNL
+474 GLLYNDGGNL

-517 MSNNNISCIYSK
+517 MSNNNISCIYSIK

-542 NNNRIVLNVINS
+542 NNNRFVLNLIS

-564 LFDNNNKDISVN
+564 LFDNNHQDIRVN
-576 VLNIITN
+576 VVNAITN
-583 IYNSTFTNGGSG
+583 IYNSTFTNGDSG
-595 VSISSRNYTTID
+595 VSISSRNYTTIN

-629 AALYLTGWYSLINNT
+629 AALYLAGWYSLINNT

-665 AGSGIRNLTLTN
+665 GGSNARNLTVTN
-677 CIFKDNNMSS
+677 CIFKDNNISS
-687 VKAQYLPQ
+687 VKAQYMPQ
-695 YDFDGRYSGSGADI
+695 YGFDGRYSGSGADLFMTI
-709 YMHMYQGNCLI
+709 YSNCLI

-734 GSVFINGGSDLN
+734 GSVFINGGSNLN

-967 AGNNNKIINNTIYTY
+967 AGNNNIIINNTIYTY

-1338 KAYVYDIY
+1338 KAHVYDIY

-1356 FKINGKTIKDA
+1356 FKINGKTIKDT
-1367 NGNIIYATVKEGIAT
+1367 NGNIIYTTVKDGIAT

-1411 TRTNNTT
+1411 TRTNNTI

-1440 GETIK
+1440 GQTIK

-1476 YIAYHEVKDG
+1476 YIIYHEVKDG
-1486 LVTIT
+1486 LVTID

>member
-33 NIIEKQTPTTNTP
+33 TNTIEKQTPTTNTP

-102 TVNNFTEIEKV
+102 TVNNFTEIKKV

-137 EEMIS
+137 KERIS

-150 TINGNNQTIDFIFNV
+150 TINGNNQTIDFRFNM

-170 TFNDSILTKDI
+170 TFNDSILTKFI
-181 FAKNLTLH
+181 YAKNLTLH

-194 SSIRANYIIIDDNC
+194 SSINANYIIIDDNC
-208 IIKENTLIFNEGSV
+208 IIKENTLISNEGTV
-222 ITTNKTNIINYY
+222 ITNKTNIINYY
-234 QTYKGN
+234 QLYEGN
-240 YTLNDLEILTRRINQ
+240 YTLNNVEI
-255 GNLTLNNCTL
+255 
-265 NAKMM
+265 K
-270 QNSGN
+270 
-275 LTLNNCTLN
+275 
-284 AEMLN
+284 
-289 SGNLILNNCTLN
+289 
-301 ATISNSGNLTIS
+301 
-313 DDTILGSNALIG
+313 
-325 GKGIII
+325 
-331 TNKTD
+331 
-336 IIKYMASYNGNY
+336 
-348 TLNDLEILTSRTNQ
+348 TSRTNQ
-362 GNLTLNNCTLNATIN
+362 GNLTLNNCTLNTTMYN
-377 NSGNLTI
+377 NGNLTI

-394 LISGKGIIITNKT
+394 LISGRGIVITNKT
-407 DIIKYIT
+407 DIIKYMD

-429 SRSNYGNLTIINSIL
+429 SRYNYGNLTIINSIL

-458 CTMSDIYDDR
+458 CTMSDIYGDR

-474 GLLHNQGGNL
+474 GLLRNNGGNL

-494 SAKSIGYVNVIY
+494 SAKLIGYVYVIY
-506 NKGNLTLINTT
+506 TNGNLTLINTT

-564 LFDNNNKDISVN
+564 LFDNNNKDITVN
-576 VLNIITN
+576 ALNIIN

-665 AGSGIRNLTLTN
+665 GGSDARNLTLTN

-695 YDFDGRYSGSGADI
+695 YDFDGRYSGSGADLFMTI
-709 YMHMYQGNCLI
+709 YSNCLI

-734 GSVFINGGSDLN
+734 GSVFINGGSNLN

-847 EITRNTTDNI
+847 EITRNTTDNV

-1145 DNEPLAFGIIT
+1145 DNEPLAYGIIT

-1356 FKINGKTIKDA
+1356 FKINGKTIKDT

-1411 TRTNNTT
+1411 TRTNNTI

-1440 GETIK
+1440 GQTIK
-1445 ITVKITEKDANVNEG
+1445 ITVKITEKDTNVNEG

-1476 YIAYHEVKDG
+1476 YIIYHEVKDG

-1499 AQDYTFTCVYGHKLY
+1499 AQDYTFTCVYGNKLY
-1514 NRNDVNSTITVVKS
+1514 NRNDVNSTITVVKN

>member
-33 NIIEKQTPTTNTP
+33 TNTIEKQTPTTNTP

-63 SIKDTTKKEI
+63 SIKDTKKEI

-102 TVNNFTEIEKV
+102 TVNNFTEIET
-113 FSEISQKSSSYEWI
+113 FFDEIEHNDELEYI
-127 INLEPGNYSS
+127 INLNPGNYSS
-137 EEMIS
+137 NNGLWGFDEPKTI
-142 CGSYLKDV
+142 
-150 TINGNNQTIDFIFNV
+150 TINGNNQTIDFSLYCYDNNLIFN
-165 YNYNL
+165 N
-170 TFNDSILTKDI
+170 SILKKI
-181 FAKNLTLH
+181 VYANNLTLH
-189 NCTVD
+189 NSTID
-194 SSIRANYIIIDDNC
+194 SEIGAYNIIIDDNC
-208 IIKENTLIFNEGSV
+208 IIKENTLISNEGTV
-222 ITTNKTNIINYY
+222 ITNKTNIINYY
-234 QTYKGN
+234 QLYEGN
-240 YTLNDLEILTRRINQ
+240 YTLNNVEIKTSRIND
-255 GNLTLNNCTL
+255 
-265 NAKMM
+265 
-270 QNSGN
+270 GN

-284 AEMLN
+284 AE
-289 SGNLILNNCTLN
+289 IQ
-301 ATISNSGNLTIS
+301 
-313 DDTILGSNALIG
+313 
-325 GKGIII
+325 
-331 TNKTD
+331 
-336 IIKYMASYNGNY
+336 NY
-348 TLNDLEILTSRTNQ
+348 
-362 GNLTLNNCTLNATIN
+362 
-377 NSGNLTI
+377 GNLTI

-394 LISGKGIIITNKT
+394 LISESGIVITNKT
-407 DIIKYIT
+407 DIIKYMNS
-414 TYNGNY
+414 YNGNY

-429 SRSNYGNLTIINSIL
+429 SRYNYGNLTIINSIL
-444 NTTLSNYG
+444 NTTLYNTG

-458 CTMSDIYDDR
+458 CTMSNIYNDINY
-468 NWGGPT
+468 GGPT
-474 GLLHNQGGNL
+474 GLLRNDGGNL

-494 SAKSIGYVNVIY
+494 SAKLIGYVYVIY
-506 NKGNLTLINTT
+506 TNGNLTLINTT
-517 MSNNNISCIYSK
+517 MSNNNISCIYSHIDPE
-529 GSKVINVDNCIFK
+529 VDITLNFNIDNCIFK
-542 NNNRIVLNVINS
+542 NNSRFTVNIIKNIFNRYGTSNL
-554 ETDHFNVTNS
+554 NVTNS

-595 VSISSRNYTTID
+595 VSISSSNHTTID

-629 AALYLTGWYSLINNT
+629 AALYLTGGYSLINNT

-665 AGSGIRNLTLTN
+665 GGSDARNLTLTN
-677 CIFKDNNMSS
+677 CIFKDNNISS

-695 YDFDGRYSGSGADI
+695 YDFDGRYSGSGADLFMTI
-709 YMHMYQGNCLI
+709 YSNCLI

-1356 FKINGKTIKDA
+1356 FKINGKTIKDT
-1367 NGNIIYATVKEGIAT
+1367 NGNIIYATVKDGIAM

-1411 TRTNNTT
+1411 TRTNNTI

-1445 ITVKITEKDANVNEG
+1445 ITVKITEKDNNVNEG

-1476 YIAYHEVKDG
+1476 YIIYHEVKDG

-1499 AQDYTFTCVYGHKLY
+1499 AQDYTFTCVYGNKLY
-1514 NRNDVNSTITVVKS
+1514 NRNDVNSTITVVKN

>member
-19 LSAISATDTNTTTT
+19 LSAISATDTNTTTPTTT

-52 EKQDITKEVKS
+52 EKQVITKEVKS
-63 SIKDTTKKEI
+63 SIKDTKKEI

-102 TVNNFTEIEKV
+102 TVNNFTEIET
-113 FSEISQKSSSYEWI
+113 FFDEIEHNDELEYI
-127 INLEPGNYSS
+127 INLNSGNYSS
-137 EEMIS
+137 NNGLWGFNEPKTI
-142 CGSYLKDV
+142 
-150 TINGNNQTIDFIFNV
+150 TINGNNQTIDFSLYCYNNNLIFN
-165 YNYNL
+165 N
-170 TFNDSILTKDI
+170 SILKKI
-181 FAKNLTLH
+181 VYANNLTLY
-189 NCTVD
+189 NSTID
-194 SSIRANYIIIDDNC
+194 SEIGAKTIIIDDNC
-208 IIKENTLIFNEGSV
+208 IIKENTLIEKGTV
-222 ITTNKTNIINYY
+222 ITNKTNIINYY
-234 QTYKGN
+234 QTY
-240 YTLNDLEILTRRINQ
+240 
-255 GNLTLNNCTL
+255 
-265 NAKMM
+265 
-270 QNSGN
+270 
-275 LTLNNCTLN
+275 
-284 AEMLN
+284 
-289 SGNLILNNCTLN
+289 
-301 ATISNSGNLTIS
+301 
-313 DDTILGSNALIG
+313 
-325 GKGIII
+325 
-331 TNKTD
+331 
-336 IIKYMASYNGNY
+336 NGNY
-348 TLNDLEILTSRTNQ
+348 TLNNFEILTQRINQ

-377 NSGNLTI
+377 NRGNLTI

-407 DIIKYIT
+407 DIIKYMD

-420 TLNNITLSG
+420 TFNNITLSG
-429 SRSNYGNLTIINSIL
+429 SRYNYGNLTIINSIL

-458 CTMSDIYDDR
+458 CTMSDIYGDR
-468 NWGGPT
+468 NWGSFT
-474 GLLHNQGGNL
+474 GLLRNEGGNL

-506 NKGNLTLINTT
+506 NNGNLTLINTT
-517 MSNNNISCIYSK
+517 MSNNNISCIYSRK

-542 NNNRIVLNVINS
+542 NNNRIVLDLIS

-564 LFDNNNKDISVN
+564 LFDNNNQDISVN

-583 IYNSTFTNGGSG
+583 VYNSTFTNGGSG
-595 VSISSRNYTTID
+595 VSISSRNHTTIN

-677 CIFKDNNMSS
+677 CIFKDNNMSG

-695 YDFDGRYSGSGADI
+695 YDFDGRYSCSGADI
-709 YMHMYQGNCLI
+709 YMQTYWGNCLI

-734 GSVFINGGSDLN
+734 GSVFINSGSSLNLN

-1051 SDDSLYS
+1051 PDDNLYS

-1145 DNEPLAFGIIT
+1145 DNEPLAYGIIT

-1356 FKINGKTIKDA
+1356 FKINGKTIKDT

-1411 TRTNNTT
+1411 TRTNNTI

-1440 GETIK
+1440 GQTIK

-1467 GKTMRDNEG
+1467 GKTMRDNDG
-1476 YIAYHEVKDG
+1476 YIIYHEVKDG

-1499 AQDYTFTCVYGHKLY
+1499 AQDYTFTCVYGNKLY
-1514 NRNDVNSTITVVKS
+1514 NRNDVNSTITVVKN

>member
-1 MKNKI
+1 MKNNI

-19 LSAISATDTNTTTT
+19 LSAISATDTNTTTPTTT

-102 TVNNFTEIEKV
+102 TVNNFTEIET
-113 FSEISQKSSSYEWI
+113 FFDEIEHNDELEYI
-127 INLEPGNYSS
+127 INLNPGNYSS
-137 EEMIS
+137 NRGLWGFDEPKTI
-142 CGSYLKDV
+142 
-150 TINGNNQTIDFIFNV
+150 TINGNNQTIDFSLYCYDNNLIFN
-165 YNYNL
+165 N
-170 TFNDSILTKDI
+170 SILKKI
-181 FAKNLTLH
+181 VYANNLTLH
-189 NCTVD
+189 NSTID
-194 SSIRANYIIIDDNC
+194 SEIGAYNIIIDDNC
-208 IIKENTLIFNEGSV
+208 IIKENTLISNEGTV
-222 ITTNKTNIINYY
+222 ITNKTNIINYY
-234 QTYKGN
+234 QIYEGN
-240 YTLNDLEILTRRINQ
+240 YTLNNVEIKTSR
-255 GNLTLNNCTL
+255 TNN
-265 NAKMM
+265 
-270 QNSGN
+270 GN

-284 AEMLN
+284 AEMQ
-289 SGNLILNNCTLN
+289 
-301 ATISNSGNLTIS
+301 
-313 DDTILGSNALIG
+313 
-325 GKGIII
+325 
-331 TNKTD
+331 
-336 IIKYMASYNGNY
+336 NY
-348 TLNDLEILTSRTNQ
+348 
-362 GNLTLNNCTLNATIN
+362 
-377 NSGNLTI
+377 GNLTI

-394 LISGKGIIITNKT
+394 LISGEGIIITNKT
-407 DIIKYIT
+407 DITKYMT
-414 TYNGNY
+414 SYNGNY

-429 SRSNYGNLTIINSIL
+429 SRYNYGNLTIINSIL
-444 NTTLSNYG
+444 NTTLYNTG

-458 CTMSDIYDDR
+458 CTMSNIYNDINY
-468 NWGGPT
+468 GGPT
-474 GLLHNQGGNL
+474 GLLNNQGGNL

-506 NKGNLTLINTT
+506 TNGNLTITNTT
-517 MSNNNISCIYSK
+517 MSNNNISCIYSHIDP
-529 GSKVINVDNCIFK
+529 KVDITLNFNIDNCIFK
-542 NNNRIVLNVINS
+542 NNSRFTVNIIKNIFNRYGTSNL
-554 ETDHFNVTNS
+554 NVTNS
-564 LFDNNNKDISVN
+564 LFDNNNKDITVN
-576 VLNIITN
+576 ALNIN
-583 IYNSTFTNGGSG
+583 IYNSTFTNGGNG
-595 VSISSRNYTTID
+595 VSISSSNHTTID

-629 AALYLTGWYSLINNT
+629 AALYLAGGYSLINNT

-665 AGSGIRNLTLTN
+665 GGNDARNLTLTN
-677 CIFKDNNMSS
+677 CIFKDNNISS
-687 VKAQYLPQ
+687 VKAQYMPQ
-695 YDFDGRYSGSGADI
+695 YSFDGRYSGSGADLSMTI
-709 YMHMYQGNCLI
+709 YSNCLI

-734 GSVFINGGSDLN
+734 GSVFINGGSNLN

-1051 SDDSLYS
+1051 PDDNLYS

-1145 DNEPLAFGIIT
+1145 DNEPLAYGIIT

-1338 KAYVYDIY
+1338 KAHVYDIY

-1367 NGNIIYATVKEGIAT
+1367 NGNIIYATVKDGIAT

-1388 PANWFKIKSV
+1388 PANWFKIKSEISA
-1398 LNVVYGGTSTYEQ
+1398 VYGGTSTYKQ
-1411 TRTNNTT
+1411 TRTNNTI

-1440 GETIK
+1440 GQTIK

-1476 YIAYHEVKDG
+1476 YIIYHEVKDG

-1499 AQDYTFTCVYGHKLY
+1499 AQDYTFTCVYGNKLY
-1514 NRNDVNSTITVVKS
+1514 ERCDVNSTITVVKS

>member
-19 LSAISATDTNTTTT
+19 LSAISATDTNTTTTT

-102 TVNNFTEIEKV
+102 TVNNFTEIET
-113 FSEISQKSSSYEWI
+113 FFDEIEHNDELEYI
-127 INLEPGNYSS
+127 INLNPGNYSS
-137 EEMIS
+137 NGGLWGFDEPKTI
-142 CGSYLKDV
+142 
-150 TINGNNQTIDFIFNV
+150 TINGNNQTIDFSLYCYENNLIFN
-165 YNYNL
+165 N
-170 TFNDSILTKDI
+170 SILKKI
-181 FAKNLTLH
+181 VYANNLTLH
-189 NCTVD
+189 NSTID
-194 SSIRANYIIIDDNC
+194 SEIGAYNIIIDDNC
-208 IIKENTLIFNEGSV
+208 IIKENTLISNEGTV
-222 ITTNKTNIINYY
+222 ITNKTNIINYY
-234 QTYKGN
+234 QLYEGN
-240 YTLNDLEILTRRINQ
+240 YTLNNFEI
-255 GNLTLNNCTL
+255 
-265 NAKMM
+265 K
-270 QNSGN
+270 
-275 LTLNNCTLN
+275 
-284 AEMLN
+284 
-289 SGNLILNNCTLN
+289 
-301 ATISNSGNLTIS
+301 
-313 DDTILGSNALIG
+313 
-325 GKGIII
+325 
-331 TNKTD
+331 
-336 IIKYMASYNGNY
+336 
-348 TLNDLEILTSRTNQ
+348 TSRTNQ
-362 GNLTLNNCTLNATIN
+362 GNLTLNNCTLNTTMYN
-377 NSGNLTI
+377 NGNLTI

-394 LISGKGIIITNKT
+394 LISGRGIVITNKT
-407 DIIKYIT
+407 DIIKYMD

-420 TLNNITLSG
+420 TLNNITLSD
-429 SRSNYGNLTIINSIL
+429 SRYNYGNLTIINSIL

-458 CTMSDIYDDR
+458 CTMSNIYNDINY
-468 NWGGPT
+468 GGPT
-474 GLLHNQGGNL
+474 GLLRNEGGNL

-494 SAKSIGYVNVIY
+494 SAKLIGYVYVIY
-506 NKGNLTLINTT
+506 TNGNLTITNTT
-517 MSNNNISCIYSK
+517 MSNNNISCIYSRIDP
-529 GSKVINVDNCIFK
+529 KVDITLNFNIDNCIFK
-542 NNNRIVLNVINS
+542 NNSRFTVNIIKNTFNS
-554 ETDHFNVTNS
+554 YGTPNLNVTNS

-576 VLNIITN
+576 ALNIIN

-595 VSISSRNYTTID
+595 VSISSRNHTTID

-629 AALYLTGWYSLINNT
+629 AALYLTGGYSLINNT

-665 AGSGIRNLTLTN
+665 GGSDALNLTLTN

-695 YDFDGRYSGSGADI
+695 YDFDSRYSGSGADLFMTI
-709 YMHMYQGNCLI
+709 YSNCLI

-734 GSVFINGGSDLN
+734 GSVFINGGSNLN

-1051 SDDSLYS
+1051 PDDSLYS

-1356 FKINGKTIKDA
+1356 FKVNGKTIKDA
-1367 NGNIIYATVKEGIAT
+1367 NGNIIYATVKDGIAT

-1411 TRTNNTT
+1411 TRTNNTI

-1428 MTMTTNTTTAKP
+1428 MTMTTNTTTTKP
-1440 GETIK
+1440 GQTIK
-1445 ITVKITEKDANVNEG
+1445 ITVKITEKDTNVNEG
-1460 RVLFKVN
+1460 QVLFKVN
-1467 GKTMRDNEG
+1467 GKTMRDNKG
-1476 YIAYHEVKDG
+1476 YIVYHEVKDG

-1514 NRNDVNSTITVVKS
+1514 NRNDINSTITVVKN

>member
-19 LSAISATDTNTTTT
+19 LSAISATDTNTTTPTTT

-63 SIKDTTKKEI
+63 SIKDTKKEI

-102 TVNNFTEIEKV
+102 TVNNFTEIET
-113 FSEISQKSSSYEWI
+113 FFDEIEHNDELEYI
-127 INLEPGNYSS
+127 INLNPGNYSS
-137 EEMIS
+137 NKTLWGFDEPKTI
-142 CGSYLKDV
+142 
-150 TINGNNQTIDFIFNV
+150 TINGNNQTIDFSLDCYGNNLIFN
-165 YNYNL
+165 N
-170 TFNDSILTKDI
+170 SILKKIVYAT
-181 FAKNLTLH
+181 NLTLH
-189 NCTVD
+189 NSTID
-194 SSIRANYIIIDDNC
+194 SEIGADNVIIDDNC
-208 IIKENTLIFNEGSV
+208 IIKENTLIINEGSV

-234 QTYKGN
+234 QIYEGN
-240 YTLNDLEILTRRINQ
+240 YTLNDLEIKTSRIN
-255 GNLTLNNCTL
+255 
-265 NAKMM
+265 
-270 QNSGN
+270 
-275 LTLNNCTLN
+275 
-284 AEMLN
+284 
-289 SGNLILNNCTLN
+289 
-301 ATISNSGNLTIS
+301 
-313 DDTILGSNALIG
+313 
-325 GKGIII
+325 
-331 TNKTD
+331 
-336 IIKYMASYNGNY
+336 Y
-348 TLNDLEILTSRTNQ
+348 
-362 GNLTLNNCTLNATIN
+362 GNLTLNNCTLNATITN
-377 NSGNLTI
+377 RGNLTI

-394 LISGKGIIITNKT
+394 LISGEGIIITNKT
-407 DIIKYIT
+407 DIIKYID

-474 GLLHNQGGNL
+474 GLLYNQGGNL

-506 NKGNLTLINTT
+506 TNGNLTITNTT
-517 MSNNNISCIYSK
+517 MSNNNISCIYSHIDP
-529 GSKVINVDNCIFK
+529 KVDITLNFNIDNCIFK
-542 NNNRIVLNVINS
+542 NNSRFTVNIIKNIFNRYGTSNL
-554 ETDHFNVTNS
+554 NVTNS
-564 LFDNNNKDISVN
+564 LFDNNNKDITVN

-665 AGSGIRNLTLTN
+665 GGSDARNLTLTN

-695 YDFDGRYSGSGADI
+695 YSFDGRYSGSGADLSMTI
-709 YMHMYQGNCLI
+709 YRNCLI

-734 GSVFINGGSDLN
+734 GSVFINGGSNLN

-1356 FKINGKTIKDA
+1356 FKINGKTIKDT

-1411 TRTNNTT
+1411 TRTNNTI

-1428 MTMTTNTTTAKP
+1428 MTMTTNTTTTKP

-1476 YIAYHEVKDG
+1476 YIIYHEVKDG

-1499 AQDYTFTCVYGHKLY
+1499 AQDYTFTCVYGNKLY
-1514 NRNDVNSTITVVKS
+1514 NRNDVNSTITVVKN

>member
-19 LSAISATDTNTTTT
+19 LSAISATDTNTTTPTTT

-102 TVNNFTEIEKV
+102 TVNNFTEIET
-113 FSEISQKSSSYEWI
+113 FFDEIEHNDELEYI
-127 INLEPGNYSS
+127 INLNPGNYSS
-137 EEMIS
+137 NGGLWGFDEPKTI
-142 CGSYLKDV
+142 
-150 TINGNNQTIDFIFNV
+150 TINGNNQTIDFSLYCYENNLIFN
-165 YNYNL
+165 N
-170 TFNDSILTKDI
+170 SILKKI
-181 FAKNLTLH
+181 VYANNLTLH
-189 NCTVD
+189 NSTID
-194 SSIRANYIIIDDNC
+194 SEIGAYNIIIDDNC
-208 IIKENTLIFNEGSV
+208 IIKENTLISNEGTV
-222 ITTNKTNIINYY
+222 ITNKTNIINYY
-234 QTYKGN
+234 QLYEGN
-240 YTLNDLEILTRRINQ
+240 YTLNNFEI
-255 GNLTLNNCTL
+255 
-265 NAKMM
+265 K
-270 QNSGN
+270 
-275 LTLNNCTLN
+275 
-284 AEMLN
+284 
-289 SGNLILNNCTLN
+289 
-301 ATISNSGNLTIS
+301 
-313 DDTILGSNALIG
+313 
-325 GKGIII
+325 
-331 TNKTD
+331 
-336 IIKYMASYNGNY
+336 
-348 TLNDLEILTSRTNQ
+348 TSRTNQ
-362 GNLTLNNCTLNATIN
+362 GNLTLNNCTLNTTMYN
-377 NSGNLTI
+377 NGNLTI

-394 LISGKGIIITNKT
+394 LISGRGIVITNKT
-407 DIIKYIT
+407 DIIKYMD

-429 SRSNYGNLTIINSIL
+429 SRYNYGNLTIINSIL

-458 CTMSDIYDDR
+458 CTMSNIYNDINY
-468 NWGGPT
+468 GGPT
-474 GLLHNQGGNL
+474 GLLRNEGGNL

-494 SAKSIGYVNVIY
+494 SAKLIGYVYVIY
-506 NKGNLTLINTT
+506 TNGNLTITNTT
-517 MSNNNISCIYSK
+517 MSNNNISCIYSHIDP
-529 GSKVINVDNCIFK
+529 KVDITLNFNIDNCIFK
-542 NNNRIVLNVINS
+542 NNSRFTVNIIKNIFNRYGTSNL
-554 ETDHFNVTNS
+554 NVTNS
-564 LFDNNNKDISVN
+564 LFDNNNKDITVN
-576 VLNIITN
+576 ALNIIN

-595 VSISSRNYTTID
+595 VSISSSNHTTID

-629 AALYLTGWYSLINNT
+629 AALYLAGGYSLINNT

-665 AGSGIRNLTLTN
+665 GGNDALNLTLTN
-677 CIFKDNNMSS
+677 CIFKDNNISS

-695 YDFDGRYSGSGADI
+695 YGFDGRYSGSGADI

-734 GSVFINGGSDLN
+734 GSVFINGGSNLN

-1051 SDDSLYS
+1051 PDDNLYS

-1145 DNEPLAFGIIT
+1145 DNEPLAYGIIT

-1235 DIVEEIRPANTGIQI
+1235 GIVEEIRPANTGIQI

-1279 NSIKNTTIT
+1279 NSIKNTIIT

-1356 FKINGKTIKDA
+1356 FKINGKTIKDT
-1367 NGNIIYATVKEGIAT
+1367 NGNIIYTTVKDGIAT

-1411 TRTNNTT
+1411 TRTNNTI

-1440 GETIK
+1440 GQTIK
-1445 ITVKITEKDANVNEG
+1445 ITVKITEKDTNVNEG

-1476 YIAYHEVKDG
+1476 YIIYHEVKDG

-1499 AQDYTFTCVYGHKLY
+1499 AQDYTFTCVYGNKLY
-1514 NRNDVNSTITVVKS
+1514 NRNDVNSTVVVVKN

>member
-33 NIIEKQTPTTNTP
+33 TNTIEKQTPTTNTP

-102 TVNNFTEIEKV
+102 TVNNFTEIKKV

-137 EEMIS
+137 EERIS

-150 TINGNNQTIDFIFNV
+150 TINGNNQTIDFIFNM

-170 TFNDSILTKDI
+170 TFNDSILTKAI
-181 FAKNLTLH
+181 SAKNLTLH

-194 SSIRANYIIIDDNC
+194 SSIRSNYIIIDDNC
-208 IIKENTLIFNEGSV
+208 IIKENTLILNEGSV

-265 NAKMM
+265 NANIM

-301 ATISNSGNLTIS
+301 ATI
-313 DDTILGSNALIG
+313 
-325 GKGIII
+325 
-331 TNKTD
+331 TN
-336 IIKYMASYNGNY
+336 
-348 TLNDLEILTSRTNQ
+348 R
-362 GNLTLNNCTLNATIN
+362 
-377 NSGNLTI
+377 GNLTI

-407 DIIKYIT
+407 DIIKYID

-474 GLLHNQGGNL
+474 GLLYNQGGNL

-665 AGSGIRNLTLTN
+665 AGSDARNLTLTN

-695 YDFDGRYSGSGADI
+695 YDFDGRYSGSGADLFMTI
-709 YMHMYQGNCLI
+709 YSNCLI

-1356 FKINGKTIKDA
+1356 FKINGKTIKDT
-1367 NGNIIYATVKEGIAT
+1367 NGNIIYTTVKDGIAT

-1398 LNVVYGGTSTYEQ
+1398 LNVVYGGTSTYKQ
-1411 TRTNNTT
+1411 TRTNNTI

-1440 GETIK
+1440 GQTIK
-1445 ITVKITEKDANVNEG
+1445 ITVKITEKDTNVNEG

-1476 YIAYHEVKDG
+1476 YIIYHEVKDG

-1499 AQDYTFTCVYGHKLY
+1499 AQDYTFTCVYGNKLY
-1514 NRNDVNSTITVVKS
+1514 NRNDVNSTITVVKN

>member
-6 LISSIIL
+6 LISSMIL

-19 LSAISATDTNTTTT
+19 LSAISATDTNTTTTT

-102 TVNNFTEIEKV
+102 TVNNFTEIET
-113 FSEISQKSSSYEWI
+113 FFDEIEHNDELEYI
-127 INLEPGNYSS
+127 INLNPGNYSS
-137 EEMIS
+137 NGGLWGFDEPKTI
-142 CGSYLKDV
+142 
-150 TINGNNQTIDFIFNV
+150 TINGNNQTIDFSLYCDENNLIFN
-165 YNYNL
+165 N
-170 TFNDSILTKDI
+170 SILKKI
-181 FAKNLTLH
+181 VYANNLTLH
-189 NCTVD
+189 NSTID
-194 SSIRANYIIIDDNC
+194 SEIGAYNIIIDDNC
-208 IIKENTLIFNEGSV
+208 IIKENTLISNEGTV
-222 ITTNKTNIINYY
+222 
-234 QTYKGN
+234 
-240 YTLNDLEILTRRINQ
+240 
-255 GNLTLNNCTL
+255 
-265 NAKMM
+265 
-270 QNSGN
+270 
-275 LTLNNCTLN
+275 
-284 AEMLN
+284 
-289 SGNLILNNCTLN
+289 
-301 ATISNSGNLTIS
+301 
-313 DDTILGSNALIG
+313 
-325 GKGIII
+325 I

-336 IIKYMASYNGNY
+336 IIKYITTYNGNY
-348 TLNDLEILTSRTNQ
+348 TLNNFEILTSRTNQ

-377 NSGNLTI
+377 NRGNLTI

-394 LISGKGIIITNKT
+394 LISGKGIVITNKT
-407 DIIKYIT
+407 DITKYMT
-414 TYNGNY
+414 SYNGNY

-429 SRSNYGNLTIINSIL
+429 SRYNYGNLTIINSIL

-506 NKGNLTLINTT
+506 NKGNLTITNTT
-517 MSNNNISCIYSK
+517 MSNNNISCIYSHIDP
-529 GSKVINVDNCIFK
+529 KVDITLNFNIDNCIFK
-542 NNNRIVLNVINS
+542 NNSRFTVNIIKNIFNRYGTSNL
-554 ETDHFNVTNS
+554 NVTNS
-564 LFDNNNKDISVN
+564 LFDNNNKDITVN
-576 VLNIITN
+576 ALNIIN

-595 VSISSRNYTTID
+595 VSISSSNHTTID

-629 AALYLTGWYSLINNT
+629 AALYLAGGYSLINNT

-665 AGSGIRNLTLTN
+665 GGNDALNLTLTN
-677 CIFKDNNMSS
+677 CIFKDNNISS
-687 VKAQYLPQ
+687 VKAQYMPQ
-695 YDFDGRYSGSGADI
+695 YSFDGRYSGSGADLSMTI
-709 YMHMYQGNCLI
+709 YSNCLI

-734 GSVFINGGSDLN
+734 GSVFINGGSNLN

-1235 DIVEEIRPANTGIQI
+1235 GIVEEIRPANTGIQI

-1356 FKINGKTIKDA
+1356 FKINGKTIKDT
-1367 NGNIIYATVKEGIAT
+1367 NGNIIYTTVKDGIAT

-1411 TRTNNTT
+1411 TRTNNTI

-1428 MTMTTNTTTAKP
+1428 MTMTTNTTTVKP
-1440 GETIK
+1440 GQTIK
-1445 ITVKITEKDANVNEG
+1445 ITVKITEKDNNVNEG

-1476 YIAYHEVKDG
+1476 YIIYHEVKDG

-1499 AQDYTFTCVYGHKLY
+1499 AQDYTFTCVYGNKLY
-1514 NRNDVNSTITVVKS
+1514 ERCDVNSTITVVKN